1 MPARDAR
8 ADHLT
13 ASHNALI
20 SPGSTMNP
28 RDIAVFFEPPSP
40 NQSRSF
46 KKNPFVIPTREM
58 RDAGWAQPFCR
69 RRGSK
74 WLQRRL
80 SKNRSSRWNK
90 WMARL
95 NACRLK
101 RAAVNPGGKKIQVE
115 SRRPAAAQHHDVR
128 GR

>member
-46 KKNPFVIPTREM
+46 KKKTFGIPTREM
-58 RDAGWAQPFCR
+58 RDAGPTP
-69 RRGSK
+69 
-74 WLQRRL
+74 LPE
-80 SKNRSSRWNK
+80 
-90 WMARL
+90 ARL
-95 NACRLK
+95 KMASKAPIKESIIALEQMDG
-101 RAAVNPGGKKIQVE
+101 AVECV
-115 SRRPAAAQHHDVR
+115 PAETICH
-128 GR
+128 